1 MTSMQISIKL
11 WLITRRNYQTIKTGL
26 EMTVDRISKTTL
38 MLTNNVKLY
47 VQADTG
53 KHEEGKKR
61 EAIKKKL
68 LEMKNIIIK
77 R

>member
-1 MTSMQISIKL
+1 
-11 WLITRRNYQTIKTGL
+11 
-26 EMTVDRISKTTL
+26 

-53 KHEEGKKR
+53 KHEEGKKK
-61 EAIKKKL
+61 EAIKKKKL

-77 R
+77 GKNFDAKKEFHIR